1 MGSVRKNEKGSVN
14 PWTKGK
20 TVHRKTNG
28 GNSNLNKDVSKSE
41 DRFKEAQKKLQ
52 AAVEKYANQYE
63 SSSDEEDLQTTGI
76 VGKNLRAVFIVIQYT

>member
-1 MGSVRKNEKGSVN
+1 MGSVRRNEKGPGN

-20 TVHRKTNG
+20 NVHRKANG

-41 DRFKEAQKKLQ
+41 HKFKEAQKKLQ

-63 SSSDEEDLQTTGI
+63 SSSDEEDLQTTDI
-76 VGKNLRAVFIVIQYT
+76 VGKNLRAVFIMYT